1 MTDPYKVLGITSN
14 ATDEE
19 VKHAYRKLAKRYHP
33 DNYINNTLADL
44 AADKMKEINSAYDT
58 INRERA
64 AGATNSTNNNNSGSS
79 NNGYTGSTTGG
90 NDTFT
95 RVRQLLNNRRTGEA
109 EVLLQRVAAA
119 DRNAEWHF
127 LNGCVLFQKGW
138 LQDARSEVET
148 ACRLDP
154 YNAEY
159 RSFLDR
165 MNTGST
171 QSPYRR
177 GYNTNSGCTGCGI
190 CGDLLCADCCCECM
204 GGDLIGCC

>member
-64 AGATNSTNNNNSGSS
+64 AGTSGNSNSGNGGS
-79 NNGYTGSTTGG
+79 NYTGSTTGG
-90 NDTFT
+90 NDTYT
-95 RVRQLLNNRRTGEA
+95 RVRQLLNSRRTGEA
-109 EVLLQRVAAA
+109 EVLLQRVASA
-119 DRNAEWHF
+119 DRNAEWYF
-127 LNGCVLFQKGW
+127 LNGCVLYQKGW
-138 LQDARSEVET
+138 LQDARAEIET

-159 RSFLDR
+159 RAFLDR
-165 MNTGST
+165 LNTGST
-171 QSPYRR
+171 QSPYARNV
-177 GYNTNSGCTGCGI
+177 GSNGCSGCDVCSSLI
-190 CGDLLCADCCCECM
+190 CADCCCECM
-204 GGDLIGCC
+204 GGDLIRCC